1 MIVIKAGERFT
12 SQKRKYCND
21 PEKKIQAVK
30 KRYQDNRES
39 IRQYS
44 KEKYLKN

>member
-30 KRYQDNRES
+30 KRYQDDS
-39 IRQYS
+39 IAKRS
-44 KEKYLKN
+44 I